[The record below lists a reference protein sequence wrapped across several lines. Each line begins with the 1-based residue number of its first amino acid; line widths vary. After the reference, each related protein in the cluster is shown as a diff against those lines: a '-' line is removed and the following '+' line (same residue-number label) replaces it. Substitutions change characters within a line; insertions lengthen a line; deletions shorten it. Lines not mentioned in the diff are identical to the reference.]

1 MDKPNKRT
9 DNLMLQHRHHNDVN
23 NNVLQEIDD
32 QLDQVSGTFVSVHV
46 HSSEYVCC
54 QTSYIVCTELLNKH
68 NSLPTSR
75 KCCDRHSTQFL
86 CLNKLRSRYSRVLVH
101 TVTTVLNSDLGIY
114 FINIFTQQ
122 NWKVSPPSTPGVYL
136 RLVTISGNTQQSLP
150 RIPLL
155 N

>member
-9 DNLMLQHRHHNDVN
+9 DNLMLQHRHHHDVN

-46 HSSEYVCC
+46 HSSVYACC

-75 KCCDRHSTQFL
+75 KMLWQTFNSIL
-86 CLNKLRSRYSRVLVH
+86 CLRSRYSRLLVH
-101 TVTTVLNSDLGIY
+101 TVTVLSWVVTWAYISSIFSPSKTEKCLPPAHQV
-114 FINIFTQQ
+114 FIWDWWPFQAILN
-122 NWKVSPPSTPGVYL
+122 KAYL
-136 RLVTISGNTQQSLP
+136 ISLF
-150 RIPLL
+150 
-155 N
+155 